1 MTDYILCETRED
13 AGAVVHVVTWTM
25 DTTIGKAKMHQK
37 VYHSAFHGAD
47 SAIKD
52 AAERLGVTVGQ
63 TIYGLNGFSNA
74 KVE

>member
-25 DTTIGKAKMHQK
+25 DATIGKAGMHQK
-37 VYHSAFHGAD
+37 VYLNAFHGPD
-47 SAIKD
+47 SAIQD

-63 TIYGLNGFSNA
+63 TIYGLNGFSSA
-74 KVE
+74 EVE